1 MLNNMQS
8 YKKHILI
15 FALFFAAQFIYGC
28 KNGNSTES
36 VNTKTSVAD
45 LMASLSIQ
53 HIAKP
58 VIAPD
63 FELPS
68 VNGEKVSLGKYR
80 GKVILLSFW
89 ATW

>member
-1 MLNNMQS
+1 MRSN
-8 YKKHILI
+8 KKHILF
-15 FALFFAAQFIYGC
+15 FALFFAAQLIYGC

-45 LMASLSIQ
+45 LMASLDIQ
-53 HIAKP
+53 HITKP
-58 VIAPD
+58 ISAQD

-68 VNGEKVSLGKYR
+68 VNGGKVSLSKYR

-89 ATW
+89 STW